1 MALMIACSGI
11 GSHRPFRKVQQLFL
25 FHRRCRQKLVPGS
38 VYPHINEL
46 PVIKSGALEMPVI
59 DFKSQ
64 WFYQM
69 ERGQRSCA
77 KPGYATGVRWDLG
90 LK

>member
-1 MALMIACSGI
+1 MGFLVACSGI
-11 GSHRPFRKVQQLFL
+11 GSHRPFRKIKQL
-25 FHRRCRQKLVPGS
+25 FHRRHRDEFIPGF
-38 VYPHINEL
+38 VYPQIDEL

-59 DFKSQ
+59 DFKSE

-69 ERGQRSCA
+69 EGCQRSCA
-77 KPGYATGVRWDLG
+77 EPGYATGVRWNFG